1 MASICTFVLGPA
13 KSRPDLSVDSLPTS
27 SLLWGS
33 GHLSWWL
40 LLAEDQL
47 GGEVSLVRLS
57 LPFRKCSSHE
67 RSPCLDVG
75 LISGADSYTH
85 KGRGH
90 DLRVISHRPS
100 TP

>member
-1 MASICTFVLGPA
+1 MASICTSALGPE

-47 GGEVSLVRLS
+47 GGEVSLVLLS
-57 LPFRKCSSHE
+57 LPFRKCSHM
-67 RSPCLDVG
+67 
-75 LISGADSYTH
+75 
-85 KGRGH
+85 KGPH
-90 DLRVISHRPS
+90 A
-100 TP
+100 